1 MSVFFVILMFAYIL
15 GNVYIFMRM
24 LRCISGWT
32 CAVRV
37 SVSVL
42 FWLGATALFMAM
54 ALRHVALPYAVHSAL
69 FLIGGSW
76 MAFALYMVP
85 ALVLADFSGLLFP
98 KLKKC
103 LFALAF
109 VPVVCLLVSGNLR
122 YRNPEVNIIDVQLD
136 KPLPGGPVK
145 VVAVSDVHL
154 GFGTGKKDIRRYVD
168 MINAQSPDVVLI
180 GGDLIDSSVRPLH
193 SERMDEELSALNA
206 PLGVYMVPGNHEYI
220 SGIDDCI
227 GFLGKTPIVLLRDSV
242 VTLECGMQI
251 AGRDDRVNPFRKSP
265 GELLGSADKSKPVL
279 LLDHQP
285 YGLAENDALGI
296 DVQFSGHTHDGQLWP
311 GNLLVGRMYE
321 QAAGWK
327 RWEHAFVYVSS
338 GLSLWGPPF
347 RIGTSSDMAV
357 LVLHGK

>member
-1 MSVFFVILMFAYIL
+1 MSVFFVILMLAYIL

-32 CAVRV
+32 CAARV

-154 GFGTGKKDIRRYVD
+154 GFGTGKKDI
-168 MINAQSPDVVLI
+168 
-180 GGDLIDSSVRPLH
+180 
-193 SERMDEELSALNA
+193 
-206 PLGVYMVPGNHEYI
+206 
-220 SGIDDCI
+220 
-227 GFLGKTPIVLLRDSV
+227 
-242 VTLECGMQI
+242 
-251 AGRDDRVNPFRKSP
+251 
-265 GELLGSADKSKPVL
+265 
-279 LLDHQP
+279 
-285 YGLAENDALGI
+285 
-296 DVQFSGHTHDGQLWP
+296 
-311 GNLLVGRMYE
+311 
-321 QAAGWK
+321 
-327 RWEHAFVYVSS
+327 
-338 GLSLWGPPF
+338 
-347 RIGTSSDMAV
+347 AV
-357 LVLHGK
+357 MWI